1 MPTYKIAI
9 VGAGPAGYFTAQ
21 ALQKAQTE
29 ELVFAIDMIE
39 RLPTPWGLVRSGVA
53 PDHPKIKTVSKVFE
67 KIAKEPNFRLFANV
81 ELGKDISL
89 KDLRDQYDAVVLATG
104 ASRGRK
110 LGIPGEDLTNSLSAA
125 DFVPW
130 YNSHPDYVNT
140 EVDLSS
146 DTAVV
151 IGAGNVA
158 MDVARILAIDP
169 TELDPTDVAD
179 HALVKLKQ
187 SNIRT
192 VIICGRRGPEHAAF
206 TAPELRDLPK
216 LENTDV
222 YIDSKQIQDAESRI
236 AALSE
241 IEKDL
246 KNNLEAMRLI
256 ADHSKKGV
264 ERKLEIKFLAAPIEF
279 KGNNK
284 IEEVVFAQNKVEKLI
299 QKSED
304 QCDLVSLLFKSTL
317 KFDQGKIEKI
327 IRKSISDIGVE
338 QTWVEV
344 ISPLLILVGDEWVR
358 TGTGIEIEHFLSEVL
373 RKILSENLG
382 TISRPKNSRPV
393 LLACVEN
400 EMHSLALLVLAAVL
414 AEARIECIFLG
425 ARTPQ
430 SALNQV
436 IIKSAPPAIFLWAQ
450 LSENADHKY
459 VKSMPSIRPAPRVL
473 LGGPGWKTS
482 KVAASNKLVMTEGLR
497 DAREQIIEA
506 LAV

>member
-21 ALQKAQTE
+21 AFQKTQTE
-29 ELVFAIDMIE
+29 ELSFSIDMIE

-89 KDLRDQYDAVVLATG
+89 KDLKDQYDAVVLATG

-140 EVDLSS
+140 EVDLSG

-169 TELDPTDVAD
+169 TELDSTDIAD
-179 HALVKLKQ
+179 HALAKLKQ

-222 YIDSKQIQDAESRI
+222 YIDEKQITDAI
-236 AALSE
+236 ARVELLGE
-241 IEKDL
+241 VEKDL
-246 KNNLEAMRLI
+246 KNNIEAMKLI
-256 ADHSKKGV
+256 AEHAKKGV
-264 ERKLEIKFLAAPIEF
+264 ARKLEIKFLSAPLQI
-279 KGNNK
+279 KGDQK
-284 IEEVVFAQNKVEKLI
+284 VEEVVFAINKVENGKVVATGEKFSI
-299 QKSED
+299 KAG
-304 QCDLVSLLFKSTL
+304 LVITAIGYDSVEYS
-317 KFDQGKIEKI
+317 GVKIENGRIENIAGHVEHNVYTTGWAKRGPTGVIGTNKSDSNDVVDLIIENLKDPKESEGITALLKSGHEVIDQLGWEKI
-327 IRKSISDIGVE
+327 NAS
-338 QTWVEV
+338 EV
-344 ISPLLILVGDEWVR
+344 ISG
-358 TGTGIEIEHFLSEVL
+358 EIAG
-373 RKILSENLG
+373 K
-382 TISRPKNSRPV
+382 
-393 LLACVEN
+393 
-400 EMHSLALLVLAAVL
+400 
-414 AEARIECIFLG
+414 
-425 ARTPQ
+425 
-430 SALNQV
+430 
-436 IIKSAPPAIFLWAQ
+436 
-450 LSENADHKY
+450 
-459 VKSMPSIRPAPRVL
+459 PRVKEVDWKRL
-473 LGGPGWKTS
+473 ISLGRS
-482 KVAASNKLVMTEGLR
+482 
-497 DAREQIIEA
+497 
-506 LAV
+506 

>member
-1 MPTYKIAI
+1 LPTFKIAI

-21 ALQKAQTE
+21 AFQKAQTE
-29 ELVFAIDMIE
+29 ELSFSIDMIE

-81 ELGKDISL
+81 ELGKDVSL
-89 KDLRDQYDAVVLATG
+89 KDLRDQYDAVILATG
-104 ASRGRK
+104 ASKGRK
-110 LGIPGEDLTNSLSAA
+110 LGIPGEDLTNSISAA

-169 TELDPTDVAD
+169 IELDPTDIAD
-179 HALVKLKQ
+179 HALIKLKQ

-222 YIDSKQIQDAESRI
+222 YIDSKQIQEAESRI

-264 ERKLEIKFLAAPIEF
+264 ERKLEIKFLAAPFEF
-279 KGNNK
+279 KGSNK
-284 IEEVVFAQNKVEKLI
+284 IEEVVFAQNKVENSKVVLSGDKFSIKCGLVISAIGYDSVEYPGITIENGRINNIAGHVEHNLYTTGWAKRGPTGVIGTNKSDSTDVVELI
-299 QKSED
+299 IENLKEPKISEGIT
-304 QCDLVSLLFKSTL
+304 SLFKSGHEVI
-317 KFDQGKIEKI
+317 DQLAWEKI
-327 IRKSISDIGVE
+327 NAS
-338 QTWVEV
+338 EV
-344 ISPLLILVGDEWVR
+344 ISGEIAGKPRIKEVDWKRLISLGR
-358 TGTGIEIEHFLSEVL
+358 SE
-373 RKILSENLG
+373 
-382 TISRPKNSRPV
+382 
-393 LLACVEN
+393 
-400 EMHSLALLVLAAVL
+400 
-414 AEARIECIFLG
+414 
-425 ARTPQ
+425 
-430 SALNQV
+430 
-436 IIKSAPPAIFLWAQ
+436 
-450 LSENADHKY
+450 
-459 VKSMPSIRPAPRVL
+459 
-473 LGGPGWKTS
+473 
-482 KVAASNKLVMTEGLR
+482 
-497 DAREQIIEA
+497 
-506 LAV
+506 